1 MRLKVCLVTTV
12 PSPFQVELAD
22 AVRSLADDLDYEV
35 LFASAYGDDP
45 GRRWRRGQHWRVDES
60 ERPYIHVRGG
70 FIRARDWIRTT
81 LAQVDPDVVIC
92 GGYRGEAFR
101 AARSFARQADCRL
114 GFWGEPLFPRPWP
127 VSWARRRVLA
137 HAFRGTDLALCIGDR
152 AYREYSPLVP
162 VGNSFL
168 LPYGQDLT
176 RHFAI
181 ERQVSSDPIRFLFSG
196 RLVRQHNLRHLFS
209 ALSAA
214 FSERPGAFS
223 VTIAA
228 KGPEQRRLD
237 RVLRANPGLASV
249 VSYDREYTNW
259 EDRIRPFANSDVLL
273 YPSRHAGWGLVVPE
287 AMAAGMLVVASAGV
301 GAARMLVTPGT
312 NGLLIG
318 THRPSVLAALKWCID
333 NPSVV
338 RRMGITAREAARRVT
353 AWEVGKT
360 IVSILER
367 SSDDPLLSEPER

>member
-1 MRLKVCLVTTV
+1 MTPVAALVTTV
-12 PSPFQVELAD
+12 LSPFQVEVAD
-22 AVRSLADDLDYEV
+22 AVSSQPGCPGFHV
-35 LFASAYGDDP
+35 LFAGGYASE
-45 GRRWRRGQHWRVDES
+45 RGHHWRLDIEG
-60 ERPYIHVRGG
+60 RHYIHMPGPQDRS
-70 FIRARDWIRTT
+70 RDWVRAT
-81 LAQVDPDVVIC
+81 LARLKPDVVIC
-92 GGYRGEAFR
+92 GGYRGEAVR
-101 AARSFARQADCRL
+101 AARSFARQAGCRL

-214 FSERPGAFS
+214 FGERPGAFS

-249 VSYDREYTNW
+249 VGYDREYTNW
-259 EDRIRPFANSDVLL
+259 DDRIRPFANSDVLL

-287 AMAAGMLVVASAGV
+287 AMAAGMMVIASAGV
-301 GAARMLVTPGT
+301 GAARMLVTPGID
-312 NGLLIG
+312 GLLIG
-318 THRPSVLAALKWCID
+318 TRRPDVLAALRWCID

-338 RRMGITAREAARRVT
+338 RGMGTTAREAARRVT
-353 AWEVGKT
+353 ASAVGKT

-367 SSDDPLLSEPER
+367 SSDDPRCGEPER